1 MHSIYHQDLLIL
13 KMTGIDG
20 NRSGRALQNLRPSN
34 FTARLLKGVCMEV
47 YHGSW
52 IILEEHQP
60 TTETNEYHF
69 D

>member
-1 MHSIYHQDLLIL
+1 
-13 KMTGIDG
+13 MTGIDG

-52 IILEEHQP
+52 IILEEHQA
-60 TTETNEYHF
+60 TTEMNEYHF